1 MFSKNYS
8 FKYSDLDNTGN
19 IKLITIMDL
28 LQDVS
33 IFHSA
38 SVGYTLPKM
47 KEISIAMLLRGWR
60 VKFKEPVSFDIP
72 AEVKTG
78 IVKTQRCDVIRKYEI
93 WQNDKCKAVGSAHW
107 FSFDFSKERIVR
119 IPDEIIDAYD
129 CINEDDNNLP
139 ILNLRPNSDAKLCGE
154 TTITKKYLDTNNHVN
169 NVKSIEIALDYLPDN
184 FNVSEMSVIYQKEL
198 HLGDKV
204 LVHTQSTSEGL
215 AVELRNQKDEPCVL
229 LLIS

>member
-8 FKYSDLDNTGN
+8 FKYSDLDNLGH
-19 IKLITIMDL
+19 IKTSTIMDL

-60 VKFKEPVSFDIP
+60 VKFLEPVSFDLP
-72 AEVKTG
+72 ATVKTG
-78 IVKTQRCDVIRKYEI
+78 IVKVQRCEVIRKYEI
-93 WQNDKCKAVGSAHW
+93 IQDNKCKAIGTADW
-107 FSFDFSKERIVR
+107 FSYDFSSQRIVR
-119 IPDEIIDAYD
+119 MPEKITNAYD
-129 CINEDDNNLP
+129 NVNEQANDLP
-139 ILNLRPNSDAKLCGE
+139 ILNLRPNSDAELAGQ
-154 TTITKKYLDTNNHVN
+154 TVITKNHLDTNNHVN

-184 FNVSEMSVIYQKEL
+184 FRISELSVIYQKEM

-204 LVHTQSTSEGL
+204 FVYTANNDDVL
-215 AVELRNQKDEPCVL
+215 ATELRNENNEPCVL
-229 LLIS
+229 VYIS

>member
-1 MFSKNYS
+1 MFCKNYS
-8 FKYSDLDNTGN
+8 FKYSDLDSTGN
-19 IKLITIMDL
+19 IKLSTVMDL

-33 IFHSA
+33 IYHSA

-60 VKFKEPVSFDIP
+60 VKFSEPVSFDTA

-93 WQNDKCKAVGSAHW
+93 WQNDRCKAVGSAHW
-107 FSFDFSKERIVR
+107 FSFDFSKGRIVR
-119 IPDEIIDAYD
+119 IPEEIIKAYD
-129 CINEDDNNLP
+129 SVNEEDNNLQ
-139 ILNLRPNSDAKLCGE
+139 ILNLRPDSQAILSGE
-154 TTITKKYLDTNNHVN
+154 TTITRRHLDTNNHVN
-169 NVKSIEIALDYLPDN
+169 NVKSIEIALDYLPDG
-184 FNVSEMSVIYQKEL
+184 FNVSELSVIYQKEM

-204 LVHTQSTSEGL
+204 FIYTKTTNDGL

-229 LLIS
+229 LLIL

>member
-1 MFSKNYS
+1 MFSKYYS
-8 FKYSDLDNTGN
+8 FKYSDLDNAGN
-19 IKLITIMDL
+19 VKPSTIMDL
-28 LQDVS
+28 LQDAS

-60 VKFKEPVSFDIP
+60 VKFTEPVSFDAE

-78 IVKTQRCDVIRKYEI
+78 IVKAQRCDVIRKYEI
-93 WQNDKCKAVGSAHW
+93 WQNGKCKVTGSAHW

-119 IPDEIIDAYD
+119 LPEEIINAYD
-129 CINEDDNNLP
+129 CVNEEDNNLP
-139 ILNLRPNSDAKLCGE
+139 ILNLRPDTDAKLQGE

-169 NVKSIEIALDYLPDN
+169 NVKSIEIALDYLPVG
-184 FNVSEMSVIYQKEL
+184 FKISELSVIYQKEM

-204 LVHTQSTSEGL
+204 LIYTKSTNQEFT
-215 AVELRNQKDEPCVL
+215 AELRNEKNEPCVL

>member
-1 MFSKNYS
+1 MYNKNYS
-8 FKYSDLDNTGN
+8 FKYSDLDSTGN
-19 IKLITIMDL
+19 IKLSTVMDL

-60 VKFKEPVSFDIP
+60 VKFFGPISFDFS

-78 IVKTQRCDVIRKYEI
+78 IVKSQRCDVIRKYEI
-93 WQNDKCKAVGSAHW
+93 YQNDSCKAIASAHW

-119 IPDEIIDAYD
+119 IPEEITSAYD
-129 CINEDDNNLP
+129 SVNEEDNNLP
-139 ILNLRPNSDAKLCGE
+139 ILNLHPAADTKLAGE

-184 FNVSEMSVIYQKEL
+184 FSVSELSVIYQKEMYL
-198 HLGDKV
+198 NDKIYV
-204 LVHTQSTSEGL
+204 YTKLTETELSI
-215 AVELRNQKDEPCVL
+215 ELRNQNDEPCVL
-229 LLIS
+229 LQIL

>member
-1 MFSKNYS
+1 MYSKNYS

-19 IKLITIMDL
+19 IKLSTIMDL

-38 SVGYTLPKM
+38 SVGYTLSKM
-47 KEISIAMLLRGWR
+47 KEISVAMLLRGWR
-60 VKFKEPVSFDIP
+60 VKFFEPVSFDSP

-78 IVKTQRCDVIRKYEI
+78 IVKSQRCDVIRKYEI
-93 WQNDKCKAVGSAHW
+93 IQNNKCKAIASAHW

-119 IPDEIIDAYD
+119 IPEEITNAYD
-129 CINEDDNNLP
+129 SVAEEDNDLP
-139 ILNLRPNSDAKLCGE
+139 ILNLRPASDTILAGE

-184 FNVSEMSVIYQKEL
+184 FSVSDLSVIYQKEMYL
-198 HLGDKV
+198 NDKIYIY
-204 LVHTQSTSEGL
+204 TQSTESKL
-215 AVELRNQKDEPCVL
+215 SIELRNQNEEPCVL
-229 LLIS
+229 LQIL